1 MAVLRALARSL
12 LLLIVLA
19 GAAAQLQIPKDPAG
33 QVIYFMQQIAKGG
46 SAGMHMNAGAAL
58 LNLGTKGGHRDDIK
72 FYFTHAMT
80 ALRFAMT
87 EVRAGRGD
95 PGLTE
100 AMVQENIRALQ
111 KNAKYLKVGK
121 IFKYATG
128 TSSS

>member
-1 MAVLRALARSL
+1 
-12 LLLIVLA
+12 
-19 GAAAQLQIPKDPAG
+19 
-33 QVIYFMQQIAKGG
+33 
-46 SAGMHMNAGAAL
+46 MHMNAGAAL

-80 ALRFAMT
+80 ALRFVMA

-121 IFKYATG
+121 IFKYATS
-128 TSSS
+128 TSSSKPDVEAVLRKLSPEDYVEIDGRGAATTARNVCGAEQGKRRGKWPGA